1 MRLPQQ
7 DDPVRAVGTLVHGR
21 RGGIA
26 NLPDFEIYVDPITTR
41 GVADYAHHN
50 IICPPLGFS
59 DLPPALSQQLNL
71 SSSVRAE
78 INDEDKRVD
87 RNHFQSL
94 QANPKL
100 QDLETDS
107 DPSGV

>member
-1 MRLPQQ
+1 MLASKQ
-7 DDPVRAVGTLVHGR
+7 A
-21 RGGIA
+21 
-26 NLPDFEIYVDPITTR
+26 FE
-41 GVADYAHHN
+41 
-50 IICPPLGFS
+50 L
-59 DLPPALSQQLNL
+59 
-71 SSSVRAE
+71 E

>member
-1 MRLPQQ
+1 M
-7 DDPVRAVGTLVHGR
+7 
-21 RGGIA
+21 
-26 NLPDFEIYVDPITTR
+26 TTT
-41 GVADYAHHN
+41 
-50 IICPPLGFS
+50 IFS
-59 DLPPALSQQLNL
+59 DLPPALMQQLNL

>member
-1 MRLPQQ
+1 MP
-7 DDPVRAVGTLVHGR
+7 
-21 RGGIA
+21 
-26 NLPDFEIYVDPITTR
+26 TTILF
-41 GVADYAHHN
+41 A
-50 IICPPLGFS
+50 PPPGFS
-59 DLPPALSQQLNL
+59 DLPPALTQQLNL

>member
-1 MRLPQQ
+1 MPTAILF
-7 DDPVRAVGTLVHGR
+7 A
-21 RGGIA
+21 
-26 NLPDFEIYVDPITTR
+26 
-41 GVADYAHHN
+41 
-50 IICPPLGFS
+50 PPPPGFS
-59 DLPPALSQQLNL
+59 DLPPALTQQLNL